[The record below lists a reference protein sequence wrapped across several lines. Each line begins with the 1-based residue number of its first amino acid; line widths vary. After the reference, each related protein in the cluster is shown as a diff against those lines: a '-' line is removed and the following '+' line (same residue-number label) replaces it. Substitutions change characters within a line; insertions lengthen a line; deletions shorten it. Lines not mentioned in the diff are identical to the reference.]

1 MRRLSPLLI
10 ALLATVLAAG
20 CGGSSRDDFESSV
33 VESRNSVDGALMHIT
48 DNPSSKEDLLSRMEQ
63 AGVTIDKAA
72 DGLDRAK
79 TPDDLEDDQE
89 KLVRAY
95 RQLAVD
101 VSAAAEELRKPEFQN
116 LVQGAQGL
124 SFESFN
130 QANSV
135 LVKLRGMGI
144 DVKPLARH

>member
-1 MRRLSPLLI
+1 MRRLSPLLLAI
-10 ALLATVLAAG
+10 LATVLAAG

-33 VESRNSVDGALMHIT
+33 VESRNSVDGALAHIT
-48 DNPSSKEDLLSRMEQ
+48 DNPSSEEDLLNRMEQ
-63 AGVTIDKAA
+63 AGVAIDKAA
-72 DGLDRAK
+72 EGLDEEKAPDGLEGERD
-79 TPDDLEDDQE
+79 

-101 VSAAAEELRKPEFQN
+101 VSAAAAELRQPEFQN
-116 LVQGAQGL
+116 LVEGAQGL

-135 LVKLRGMGI
+135 LVKLRAEGI
-144 DVKPLARH
+144 DVKPLGKH